1 MGKRGRKVYKGTPP
15 ICQNGV
21 AEFRHSSKSRQ
32 KGDFYQKRHKKSAL
46 RFRKAAKQTPGSKI
60 IYCKG

>member
-32 KGDFYQKRHKKSAL
+32 KGDFYQKRHKKTA
-46 RFRKAAKQTPGSKI
+46 FHFQEGGKANTGIKN
-60 IYCKG
+60 YLL

>member
-1 MGKRGRKVYKGTPP
+1 LFRINTDFIMGKRGKKVYKGAPP
-15 ICQNGV
+15 ICQHGV

-46 RFRKAAKQTPGSKI
+46 CFQKAAR
-60 IYCKG
+60 

>member
-1 MGKRGRKVYKGTPP
+1 MGKIGRKVYKGTPP

-46 RFRKAAKQTPGSKI
+46 RFRKAAEQMPG
-60 IYCKG
+60 